1 MNLSRRVFL
10 MASAAAGLAPALTA
24 AAQTTAG
31 DPRLDALFDGFVD
44 QMLTLSPE
52 SATGLGLDKGA
63 RAGLK
68 ARLSDRSIA
77 GAQRVAA
84 ATADRLGALKAFDTA
99 GLNAQ
104 GKLNY
109 DVALYAHQLG
119 ADGARFVYGDNT
131 LASAMNENATPYL
144 VSQQTGAF
152 SSLPELLDAQHAV
165 ATAQDAQAWLSRMEA
180 FAAQLDQESERV
192 GRDVGL
198 GVIPPGFILD
208 TTLGQ
213 MTKFRATPADQSRLS
228 TALARKTRAAGLTGD
243 WAIRAAA
250 LTDQKI
256 YPALDR
262 QIAVLGAARAKAGNG
277 GGDEAGVWR
286 LPDGAAY
293 YDWLLKVGTST
304 AKTPDEVHAM
314 GLEQVAAIT
323 ARMDA
328 LLKAQG
334 LSQGTVG
341 ERVTALSHD
350 PRFVFPNDDAGRAQ
364 IIDYLNGRI
373 AAVRPLLTRA
383 FNTTN
388 TAAVVV
394 KRVPPDIEAGAGL
407 GYMNGG
413 AMDGSRPAIYYINLK
428 DTGMWPRFK
437 LPTLT
442 YHETIPGHVWQGA
455 YITERHLFPL
465 IDSFWGFNAYV
476 EGWAL
481 YAEQLADEMDLYAD
495 DPFGQIGYLQ
505 AQQFRACRLVVDT
518 GLHAKRWTREQA
530 ITWLRTQTGY
540 GRPEAQSEIDRYIST
555 PGQAC
560 GYKVGHTELN
570 RQRDRAKAAL
580 GPKFDLRGFNDA
592 VVLCGGVPLELMD
605 GVIDRYVAGARAA

>member
-10 MASAAAGLAPALTA
+10 MASAAAGLAPALPA

-31 DPRLDALFDGFVD
+31 DPRLDALFDTFVD

-52 SATGLGLDKGA
+52 SATSLGLDKGA

-68 ARLSDRSIA
+68 ARLTDRSIA
-77 GAQRVAA
+77 GAQHAAA
-84 ATADRLGALKAFDTA
+84 ATADRLEALKAFDTA

-104 GKLNY
+104 AKLNY

-119 ADGARFVYGDNT
+119 VDGARFAYGDNS

-152 SSLPELLDAQHAV
+152 SSVPELLDAQHAV
-165 ATAQDAQAWLSRMEA
+165 ASAEDAEAWLSRMEA
-180 FAAQLDQESERV
+180 FAAELDQENERV

-208 TTLGQ
+208 TALGQ

-228 TALARKTRAAGLTGD
+228 TALARKAKAAGLPGD
-243 WAIRAAA
+243 WAARAAA

-262 QIAVLGAARAKAGNG
+262 QIAVLKAARTKAT
-277 GGDEAGVWR
+277 DEAGVWR

-323 ARMDA
+323 ARIDT

-334 LSQGTVG
+334 LTQGTVG

-373 AAVRPLLTRA
+373 AGVRPLLAKA

-394 KRVPPDIEAGAGL
+394 KRVPPDIEGGAAL

-465 IDSFWGFNAYV
+465 VDSFWGFNAYV

-481 YAEQLADEMDLYAD
+481 YAEQLADEMGLYAD

-518 GLHAKRWTREQA
+518 GMHAKRWTREQA
-530 ITWLRTQTGY
+530 IAWLRTQTGY

-592 VVLCGGVPLELMD
+592 VVLCGGVPLDLMD

>member
-10 MASAAAGLAPALTA
+10 MASAAAGLAPALPA
-24 AAQTTAG
+24 AAQTSAG
-31 DPRLDALFDGFVD
+31 NPRLDALFDAFVE
-44 QMLTLSPE
+44 QMLTASPE
-52 SATGLGLDKGA
+52 TATSLGLDKGA

-68 ARLSDRSIA
+68 RRLADRSIA
-77 GAQRVAA
+77 GVQRVAA
-84 ATADRLGALKAFDTA
+84 DTAERLKALKAFDVA
-99 GLNAQ
+99 GLSDQA
-104 GKLNY
+104 KLY
-109 DVALYAHQLG
+109 RDIALYAHQLG
-119 ADGARFVYGDNT
+119 ADGARFAYGDNT

-152 SSLPELLDAQHAV
+152 SSVPELLDAQHSV
-165 ATAQDAQAWLSRMEA
+165 ANAEDAEAWLARMEI
-180 FAAQLDQESERV
+180 FAAELDQESERV

-198 GVIPPGFILD
+198 GVIPPRFILD

-228 TALARKTRAAGLTGD
+228 AALARKTKAAGLNGD
-243 WAIRAAA
+243 WAARAARLNDA
-250 LTDQKI
+250 KI
-256 YPALDR
+256 YPALGR
-262 QIAVLGAARAKAGNG
+262 QIEVLKAAQAKAT
-277 GGDEAGVWR
+277 DEAGVWR
-286 LPDGAAY
+286 LPDGGAY

-304 AKTPDEVHAM
+304 ARTPDEVHAM

-323 ARMDA
+323 GRIDA
-328 LLKAQG
+328 LLKVQG
-334 LSQGTVG
+334 LTQGSVG

-350 PRFVFPNDDAGRAQ
+350 PRFVFPNDDTGRAQ

-373 AAVRPLLTRA
+373 AAVRPLLPKA

-394 KRVPPDIEAGAGL
+394 KRVPPDIEGGAAL
-407 GYMNGG
+407 GYMNGA

-428 DTGMWPRFK
+428 DTAMWPRFK

-481 YAEQLADEMDLYAD
+481 YAEQLADEMGLYAD
-495 DPFGQIGYLQ
+495 DPFGKIGYLQ

-518 GLHAKRWTREQA
+518 GMHAKRWTREQA

-560 GYKVGHTELN
+560 GYKVGHSELN

-580 GPKFDLRGFNDA
+580 GAKFDLRGFNDA
-592 VVLCGGVPLELMD
+592 VVLCGGVPLQLMD
-605 GVIDRYVAGARAA
+605 GVIDRYIAGARAA